1 MELHPRASARRA
13 CLVLL
18 AIFGCG
24 CITYEK
30 GDFAIVLGTEPQ
42 SLDPALVTGVPEG
55 RVIRALFEGLTSSD
69 PETLEP
75 LPGVAE
81 SWEVSAD
88 GLVYT
93 FHLRPTQWSDGT
105 PLTARDFD
113 FSWER
118 VLRPETGAEYGYMLW
133 YVRGAEDYQ
142 KGRIDAWSAVGTAV
156 PDERTFVV
164 TLENPTPFFLHITS
178 FYTACPVPSHV
189 LRRHGDGWAREEN
202 IVTNGPFYLIDW
214 RHRERLLI
222 KRDPVYWDAAAVGAE
237 AIELLTVES
246 IPTNFNLMLTGAAH
260 WTDRNGI
267 PNNFVSNVLAGEAS
281 KVRPLAVRRGPYLG
295 TYFVR
300 CNVNKP
306 PLDDQR
312 VRRALAMTID
322 QGAITEH
329 VTRAGEIPTHALVPP
344 GISGYSGVK
353 GLAFDPA
360 RGRELLAE
368 AGYPGGE
375 GFPRLVYLFN
385 TSETHRGIAE
395 VLQAQWKEHL
405 GIDVELE
412 NQEWQVYL
420 DNQTNLRY
428 QLSRS
433 AWIGD
438 YPDPNTFLDMW
449 LSGGGN
455 NRTGFAS
462 AHYDSLIAAAA
473 REPDPLLRSE
483 ILQRCER
490 IIVEQELPILP
501 IYHYVSLHL
510 HDPRLKGVQN
520 NVLDKMMLKYFRL
533 DTGADVA
540 TEDGEARAE
549 NPAS

>member
-1 MELHPRASARRA
+1 MRLPTFPA
-13 CLVLL
+13 VLIPL
-18 AIFGCG
+18 LIGGCV
-24 CITYEK
+24 TYEK

-55 RVIRALFEGLTSSD
+55 RVIRGILEGLTTSD
-69 PETLEP
+69 PQTLEP

-81 SWEVSAD
+81 SWEISDD

-93 FHLRPTQWSDGT
+93 FHLREARWSDGT

-113 FSWER
+113 SAWER

-133 YVRGAEDYQ
+133 YVRGAEEYQ
-142 KGRIDAWSAVGTAV
+142 KGRLDDWSEVGTEV
-156 PDERTFVV
+156 PNDHTFIV
-164 TLENPTPFFLHITS
+164 TLDNPTPFFLDITS
-178 FYTACPVPSHV
+178 FYTASPVPAHKV
-189 LRRHGDGWAREEN
+189 RELGDAWAREDN
-202 IVTNGPFYLIDW
+202 IVTNGPFYLADW

-222 KRDPVYWDAAAVGAE
+222 KRDPLYWDVANVRAS

-246 IPTNFNLMLTGAAH
+246 IPTNFNLVLTGAAH

-281 KVRPLAVRRGPYLG
+281 KVRPLSVRRGPYLG

-300 CNVNKP
+300 SNVNEP
-306 PLDDQR
+306 PLDDVR
-312 VRRALAMTID
+312 VRKALAMSINQAD
-322 QGAITEH
+322 ITEH
-329 VTRAGEIPTHALVPP
+329 VTRAGEIPTHAIVPP
-344 GISGYSGVK
+344 GIDGYSNVK
-353 GLAFDPA
+353 GLRFDPEGA
-360 RGRELLAE
+360 RELLE
-368 AGYPGGE
+368 QAGYPGGK

-385 TSETHRGIAE
+385 TSEAHRGVAE
-395 VLQAQWKEHL
+395 VLQAQWEEHL
-405 GIDVELE
+405 GIGVELE

-449 LSGGGN
+449 MTGGGN
-455 NRTGFAS
+455 NRTGFSS
-462 AHYDSLIAAAA
+462 AHYDSLVVAAG
-473 REPDPLLRSE
+473 RESDPVKRAEVLAE
-483 ILQRCER
+483 CER
-490 IIVEQELPILP
+490 IIVVEELPILP

-510 HDPRLKGVQN
+510 YDPRLQGIQN
-520 NVLDKMMLKYFRL
+520 NVLDKMMLKYFYL
-533 DTGADVA
+533 DEGGDVA
-540 TEDGEARAE
+540 KRSPGLGRE
-549 NPAS
+549 PHS

>member
-1 MELHPRASARRA
+1 MR
-13 CLVLL
+13 L
-18 AIFGCG
+18 AIPPALLPLFAMG

-55 RVIRALFEGLTSSD
+55 RVIRGILEGLTTSD
-69 PETLEP
+69 PQTLEP
-75 LPGVAE
+75 VPGVAE
-81 SWEVSAD
+81 SWEISDD

-93 FHLRPTQWSDGT
+93 FHLRQAQWSDGAS
-105 PLTARDFD
+105 LTAHDFD
-113 FSWER
+113 FAWER

-142 KGRIDAWSAVGTAV
+142 KGRQGNWSEVGTEV
-156 PDERTFVV
+156 PDDNTFVV
-164 TLENPTPFFLHITS
+164 TLENPTPFFLDITS
-178 FYTACPVPSHV
+178 FYTASPVPAHKV
-189 LRRHGDGWAREEN
+189 RELGDAWAREEN
-202 IVTNGPFYLIDW
+202 IVTNGPFYLADW
-214 RHRERLLI
+214 RHRERLLL
-222 KRDPVYWDAAAVGAE
+222 KRDPLYWDVANVPAG

-246 IPTNFNLMLTGAAH
+246 IPTNFNLVLTGAAH

-267 PNNFVSNVLAGEAS
+267 PNNFVANVLAGEAS

-300 CNVNKP
+300 CNVNEP
-306 PLDDQR
+306 PLDDVR
-312 VRRALAMTID
+312 VRKALAMSID
-322 QGAITEH
+322 QADITEY
-329 VTRAGEIPTHALVPP
+329 VTRAGEMPAHVMVPP
-344 GISGYSGVK
+344 GIEGYGGVR
-353 GLAFDPA
+353 GLSFDPEGA
-360 RGRELLAE
+360 RELLTQ
-368 AGYPGGE
+368 AGFPGGD

-385 TSETHRGIAE
+385 TSEAHRGVAE
-395 VLQAQWKEHL
+395 VLQAQWKEYL

-449 LSGGGN
+449 MTGGGN
-455 NRTGFAS
+455 NRTGFSNAR
-462 AHYDSLIAAAA
+462 YDSLVVAAGA
-473 REPDPLLRSE
+473 ESDPVERAE
-483 ILQRCER
+483 ILAECEK
-490 IIVEQELPILP
+490 ILVEEELPILP

-510 HDPRLKGVQN
+510 YDPRLKGVQN
-520 NVLDKMMLKYFRL
+520 NVLDKMMLKYIYL
-533 DTGADVA
+533 DAEEDVA
-540 TEDGEARAE
+540 TRFPGVEGE
-549 NPAS
+549 PHS